1 MKKNPRLL
9 VAALAL
15 AGAAL
20 FSQAAAAAVV
30 DISSLPSAVTL
41 ASGGSLTFGDKFK
54 ASNKGNFFNDHFTFN
69 VTQPSSLSLVVTSTS
84 TSAANGLNLTGL
96 GLYDSTNH
104 SLLQGTQVLT
114 GKEDKW
120 TLSFANLAAG
130 SYYVK
135 VSGNLVSGA
144 GATFSGNGSLISAVP
159 EPATYGML
167 LGGLG
172 LLGFLARRRQL
183 SA

>member
-1 MKKNPRLL
+1 M
-9 VAALAL
+9 AQ
-15 AGAAL
+15 
-20 FSQAAAAAVV
+20 FS
-30 DISSLPSAVTL
+30 
-41 ASGGSLTFGDKFK
+41 
-54 ASNKGNFFNDHFTFN
+54 N
-69 VTQPSSLSLVVTSTS
+69 VNLVVTSTS

-96 GLYDSTNH
+96 GLYDSANH
-104 SLLQGTQVLT
+104 SLLQGAQVLT
-114 GKEDKW
+114 GKDDKW

-144 GATFSGNGSLISAVP
+144 GATFSGNGSLVSAVP
-159 EPATYGML
+159 EPASYGML

-172 LLGFLARRRQL
+172 LLGFLARRRQK

>member
-1 MKKNPRLL
+1 MKKHICSA
-9 VAALAL
+9 VATVAF

-30 DISSLPSAVTL
+30 DISSVPTAVTL
-41 ASGGSLTFGDKFK
+41 ANGGSLTFGDKFK
-54 ASNKGNFFNDHFTFN
+54 SGNKDNFFNDHFTFN
-69 VTQPSSLSLVVTSTS
+69 VAQFSNVSLVVTSTS

-96 GLYDSTNH
+96 GLYDSANH
-104 SLLQGTQVLT
+104 SLLQGAQVLT
-114 GKEDKW
+114 GKDDKW

-144 GATFSGNGSLISAVP
+144 GATFSGNGSLVSAVP
-159 EPATYGML
+159 EPASYGLL

-172 LLGFLARRRQL
+172 LLGFLARRRQK